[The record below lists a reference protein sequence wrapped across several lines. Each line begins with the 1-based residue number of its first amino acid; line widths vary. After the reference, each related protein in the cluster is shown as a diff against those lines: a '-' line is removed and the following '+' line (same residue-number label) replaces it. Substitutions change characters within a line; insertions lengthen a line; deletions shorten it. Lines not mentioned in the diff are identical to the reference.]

1 MLGFKKIKTKLTVVF
16 GTLMLVCCVGLA
28 FVAFSESRNA
38 LSSSI
43 NESLTQLAYWAAN
56 TVQARLDSHLNSL
69 EALAQSP
76 LITGDELSL
85 DEKLEILKEEVAR
98 SGHLRMNI
106 ADINGNAKNTDGE
119 TTNISD
125 REYFKKALAGERAVS
140 DPIVSKADNSVII
153 SFAVPIKKGNEI
165 KGVLIAVRD
174 GYTLSDITNDIKFGE
189 SGAAFMINK
198 EGTTIAHKD
207 KNLVYEMDNDFENV
221 KSDPSLESL
230 VELEKEMVQGKTG
243 VGEYTYNGETKYM
256 SYTPVEGTDWSL
268 AITAPKSE
276 VMEKVN
282 GLVTISAGV
291 LSVFVAFGIVITIFI
306 AAGISAP
313 IRMASEHLNVVAT
326 GDFTGEVP
334 QKLLRMKD
342 ETGTLAKAI
351 STMQQSIKY
360 IIEDVIKESSDVS
373 RMLADIHEH
382 MERLNKSIEGISATT
397 EELSAGTEEI
407 ASSTQEM
414 SATSEEIEKAAGSI
428 ASKAQES
435 ALTINNVSKMAEE
448 MKKNAIMS
456 KENTVSIYGRTKE
469 TLQSAIEQSKAV
481 NQINELSDTILAIT
495 SQTNLLALNAAIE
508 AARAGE
514 AGKGFAVVA
523 EEIRK
528 LADASK
534 SAASRIQQT
543 TKIILEAVNNLS
555 SSSGEVLDF
564 IDRQVLDDYDYF
576 VEASEKN
583 SQNSLN
589 IYDMVTD
596 FSATSEELLASMQ
609 NMAKAI
615 NEIANAANEEAQGAA
630 SISQEASTISRMSN
644 EVINLAESAKE
655 KSNLLM
661 DAVSRF
667 KI

>member
-1 MLGFKKIKTKLTVVF
+1 MLKFKSIKTKLTVVF

-43 NESLTQLAYWAAN
+43 NESLTQLTYWAAN
-56 TVQARLDSHLNSL
+56 TIHARLDSQLNSL
-69 EALAQSP
+69 EALVHSP
-76 LITGDELSL
+76 LITDDELSL

-106 ADINGNAKNTDGE
+106 ADINGNAKNADRQ
-119 TTNISD
+119 TTNISGRD
-125 REYFKKALAGERAVS
+125 YFKKALAGERAVS
-140 DPIVSKADNSVII
+140 DPIVSKADNRVII
-153 SFAVPIKKGNEI
+153 SFAVPIKKDNEI
-165 KGVLIAVRD
+165 KGVLIAIRD

-360 IIEDVIKESSDVS
+360 IIEDVIKESTDVS

-382 MERLNKSIEGISATT
+382 MERLDKSIEGISATT
-397 EELSAGTEEI
+397 EELSTETEEI

-414 SATSEEIEKAAGSI
+414 SATSKEIERVSGSI

-435 ALTINNVSKMAEE
+435 ALTVNSMSTMAEE

-514 AGKGFAVVA
+514 GVRAL
-523 EEIRK
+523 R
-528 LADASK
+528 
-534 SAASRIQQT
+534 
-543 TKIILEAVNNLS
+543 
-555 SSSGEVLDF
+555 
-564 IDRQVLDDYDYF
+564 
-576 VEASEKN
+576 
-583 SQNSLN
+583 
-589 IYDMVTD
+589 
-596 FSATSEELLASMQ
+596 LLP
-609 NMAKAI
+609 K
-615 NEIANAANEEAQGAA
+615 
-630 SISQEASTISRMSN
+630 R
-644 EVINLAESAKE
+644 
-655 KSNLLM
+655 
-661 DAVSRF
+661 
-667 KI
+667 